1 MIIRNRHY
9 LKFICILIF
18 FISVN
23 CQFQEPYKSHGIVF
37 LENRANKLKIS
48 KSNKNDVIR
57 NLGQPHSKSFNE
69 EDKWIYIERVLTKGE
84 YHKLGKHVLKSNNVL
99 VLDFDKYGILKD
111 KKFLNKDDKNKIV
124 FSKNETVNQKSES
137 GFVKKFLNSV
147 RTKMYRQK

>member
-1 MIIRNRHY
+1 MIIGNRHY

-124 FSKNETVNQKSES
+124 FSKNETVNQKSEA

>member
-1 MIIRNRHY
+1 MIIGNRHY

-69 EDKWIYIERVLTKGE
+69 EDKWIYIERVLSKGE

-124 FSKNETVNQKSES
+124 FSKNETVNQKSEA

-147 RTKMYRQK
+147 RTKMYRQR

>member
-1 MIIRNRHY
+1 MIIGNRHY

-124 FSKNETVNQKSES
+124 FSKNETVNQKSEA

-147 RTKMYRQK
+147 RTKMYRQR